1 MFIAD
6 TSYAATL
13 QDHLNRTVRF
23 ALEED
28 LGNGD
33 ITAQLIPLETAAKA
47 SVITREAGVLCGREW
62 FTETFRQIDD
72 QIQLSWY
79 VEDGNHVQP
88 NDTLVDISGSARS
101 ILTAER
107 CALNFLQTLS
117 GTATAAHHYAS
128 RVAETPVTIL
138 DTRKTL
144 PGLRLAQKYAALVG
158 GCENHRLGLYDRFLI
173 KENHIMAC
181 GGIRPAIEYAK
192 ALHAEVAVEV
202 EVETMTQL
210 DEAIDAGADIVMLD
224 NFDTDATRR
233 AVERAAG
240 RVKLESSGN
249 FDLDRLN
256 ADLAAGAQVDFISV
270 GAITK
275 HVQALDLS
283 LRLIMQP
290 ADK

>member
-6 TSYAATL
+6 TAYATAL
-13 QDHLNRTVRF
+13 NDHLNRSVRF

-28 LGNGD
+28 LGSGD
-33 ITAQLIPLETAAKA
+33 ITAELIPADTQAEAR
-47 SVITREAGVLCGREW
+47 VITREAGVLCGREW
-62 FTETFRQIDD
+62 FAETFRQVDAKV
-72 QIQLSWY
+72 QLNWH
-79 VEDGNHVQP
+79 VEDGTEVMP
-88 NDTLVDISGSARS
+88 NDTLVDIRGSARS

-128 RVAETPVTIL
+128 RVRGLPVAIL

-181 GGIRPAIEYAK
+181 GGIRPAIAQAK
-192 ALHAEVAVEV
+192 AMHADIAVEI
-202 EVETMTQL
+202 EVETLAQL
-210 DEAIDAGADIVMLD
+210 ADAIDAGADIVMLD
-224 NFDTDATRR
+224 NFTTEATRE
-233 AVERAAG
+233 AVELTAG
-240 RVKLESSGN
+240 RVKLESSGD
-249 FDLDRLN
+249 FDLARLN
-256 ADLAAGAQVDFISV
+256 ADLAAGAKVDFVSV

-283 LRLIMQP
+283 LRLTL
-290 ADK
+290 

>member
-6 TSYAATL
+6 TSYAAIL
-13 QDHLNRTVRF
+13 KDHLSRAVGF

-28 LGNGD
+28 LGSGD
-33 ITAQLIPLETAAKA
+33 ITAELIPADTQAKA
-47 SVITREAGVLCGREW
+47 SVITRENGILCGREW
-62 FTETFRQIDD
+62 FAETFRQIDAKV
-72 QIQLSWY
+72 QLNWHF
-79 VEDGNHVQP
+79 EDGAEVQP

-117 GTATAAHHYAS
+117 GTATAAQRYAS
-128 RVAETPVTIL
+128 LVADMPIAIL

-173 KENHIMAC
+173 KENHITAC
-181 GGIRPAIEYAK
+181 GGIRPAIAQAK
-192 ALHAEVAVEV
+192 TLHRDIAVEI
-202 EVETMTQL
+202 EVETMAQL
-210 DEAIDAGADIVMLD
+210 DEAIEAGADIVMLD
-224 NFDTDATRR
+224 NFDTEATRQ
-233 AVERAAG
+233 AVARAAG

-256 ADLAAGAQVDFISV
+256 ADLAAGANVDFISV

-275 HVQALDLS
+275 HVQAMDLS
-283 LRLIMQP
+283 LRLTMQTP
-290 ADK
+290 S

>member
-6 TSYAATL
+6 TAYATTL
-13 QDHLNRTVRF
+13 KDHLSRAVRF

-28 LGNGD
+28 LGSGD
-33 ITAQLIPLETAAKA
+33 ITAQLIPAETQAKA
-47 SVITREAGVLCGREW
+47 RVITRENGVLCGREW
-62 FTETFRQIDD
+62 FEETFRQIDAEV
-72 QIQLSWY
+72 QLHWHF
-79 VEDGNHVQP
+79 EDGAQVQP
-88 NDTLVDISGSARS
+88 NDALVDISGSARS

-117 GTATAAHHYAS
+117 GTATAAQHYAS
-128 RVAETPVTIL
+128 RVADMPIAIL

-181 GGIRPAIEYAK
+181 GGIRPAITQAK
-192 ALHAEVAVEV
+192 ALHPDIAVEI

-210 DEAIDAGADIVMLD
+210 DEAIGAGADIVMLD
-224 NFDTDATRR
+224 NFDTEATRQ
-233 AVERAAG
+233 AIARAAG
-240 RVKLESSGN
+240 RVKLESSGD

-256 ADLAAGAQVDFISV
+256 ADLAAGANVDFISV

-275 HVQALDLS
+275 HVQAMDLS
-283 LRLIMQP
+283 LRLTMQTP
-290 ADK
+290 S

>member
-6 TSYAATL
+6 TPYAATL
-13 QDHLNRTVRF
+13 KDHLSRAVGF

-28 LGNGD
+28 LGSGD
-33 ITAQLIPLETAAKA
+33 ITAELIPADTQAKA
-47 SVITREAGVLCGREW
+47 SVITRENGVFCGREW
-62 FTETFRQIDD
+62 FAECFRQIDA
-72 QIQLSWY
+72 QVQLNWHF
-79 VEDGNHVQP
+79 EDGAEVQP

-107 CALNFLQTLS
+107 SALNFLQMLS
-117 GTATAAHHYAS
+117 GTATAAQRYAS
-128 RVAETPVTIL
+128 LVADTPIAIL

-173 KENHIMAC
+173 KENHITAC
-181 GGIRPAIEYAK
+181 GGIRPAIAQAK
-192 ALHAEVAVEV
+192 ALHAEIAVEI
-202 EVETMTQL
+202 EVETLAQL
-210 DEAIDAGADIVMLD
+210 DEAIEAGADIVMLD
-224 NFDTDATRR
+224 NFDTEATRQ
-233 AVERAAG
+233 AVARAAG

-256 ADLAAGAQVDFISV
+256 ADLAAGANVDFISV

-283 LRLIMQP
+283 LRLTMQTP
-290 ADK
+290 S